1 VCWRI
6 TQKKTNI
13 AGVCVLSRAVY
24 CNSLSLTNDLPFI
37 ALQIHMISSFS
48 HYYIMKRTFK
58 QWLSTFPSVSQK
70 RTMASHLNWTHWIQ
84 KRRPRPGFNRNT
96 NVARLNQFIGSVT
109 LRYSNSS
116 NIYNENEDIMWICR
130 VIKGKSFVN
139 DRELQYTART
149 WSPFLYSVSSVK
161 MRGHSSFLW
170 YWWKC
175 WQSLF
180 KCSFHNIIVFNH

>member
-1 VCWRI
+1 MVE
-6 TQKKTNI
+6 
-13 AGVCVLSRAVY
+13 
-24 CNSLSLTNDLPFI
+24 
-37 ALQIHMISSFS
+37 

-139 DRELQYTART
+139 DIELQYTARERT
-149 WSPFLYSVSSVK
+149 QTPAILVFFWV
-161 MRGHSSFLW
+161 MRQHTYEEMSGPIKLA
-170 YWWKC
+170 
-175 WQSLF
+175 
-180 KCSFHNIIVFNH
+180 